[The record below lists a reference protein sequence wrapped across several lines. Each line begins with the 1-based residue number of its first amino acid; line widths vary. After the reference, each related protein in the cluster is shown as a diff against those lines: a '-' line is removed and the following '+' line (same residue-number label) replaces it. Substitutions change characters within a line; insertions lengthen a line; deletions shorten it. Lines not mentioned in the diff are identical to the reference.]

1 MKYLLIISE
10 GPTYLTLAIMS
21 PTHAVRLSPPLSSM
35 GGGEL
40 EISHILI
47 WLRRPSTG
55 CPKKVD
61 NRISRAILGEQIFGG
76 HSRPNICH
84 FFTVAQTNQKRPGV
98 PFSYEPDES
107 SQAGFLVHLITIDQF
122 DLKFS

>member
-21 PTHAVRLSPPLSSM
+21 PTHAVRHSQPLSSM

-55 CPKKVD
+55 CPKKID
-61 NRISRAILGEQIFGG
+61 NRILGQFWETRFLGDK
-76 HSRPNICH
+76 
-84 FFTVAQTNQKRPGV
+84 VAQTDQKWPGV
-98 PFSYEPDES
+98 SCRFEPDES
-107 SQAGFLVHLITIDQF
+107 SQAGCLVHLITIDRF